1 MSEKFKPGGK
11 PSLIGSLPIGDH
23 EEAARLI
30 FEHTPEIPIW
40 AQLPLYPE
48 EGMINQFMPGL
59 PGLVVDEDRSY
70 INSADDAISDELL
83 AFYEEYMM
91 VTEGGGDIE
100 TSRFAMKPDTAK
112 GFFVFKEHLERLD
125 KPPFAIKG
133 QVTGPFT
140 MATAVKDKNG
150 RAIFY
155 DEQIRD
161 AAIKLI
167 ALKARWQ
174 VLNLSGFD
182 IPVIIFIDE
191 PALAGF
197 GSSEFISISKQ
208 EVTACLEEVIE
219 AIRKAGGLSGI
230 HVCANTEWDIIMD
243 TGVDMVNFDAYSYFD
258 RFILYPDSIKKF
270 LQRGGNIAW
279 GIVPTSDTGDIE
291 KETAESLANLWNK
304 EAAEIEALGFD
315 KDTIFARSM
324 ITPSCGMGSLSI
336 DHTLKVLCLTR
347 DLSKLLRDNI

>member
-1 MSEKFKPGGK
+1 MSEKFKPRGR
-11 PSLIGSLPIGDH
+11 PSLIGSLPTGDH
-23 EEAARLI
+23 EEALRLI

-48 EGMINQFMPGL
+48 EGMINQFMAGL
-59 PGLVVDEDRSY
+59 PGLVMEEDRSY

-91 VTEGGGDIE
+91 VTEGGADIDS
-100 TSRFAMKPDTAK
+100 SRFAMKPDTAR
-112 GFFVFKEHLERLD
+112 GFFVFKEYLE
-125 KPPFAIKG
+125 KPGKLPFAIKG

-161 AAIKLI
+161 AAVKLI
-167 ALKARWQ
+167 ALKAKWQ
-174 VLNLSGFD
+174 ILKLSGFGV
-182 IPVIIFIDE
+182 PVIIFIDE

-208 EVTACLEEVIE
+208 EVTACLEEVIGE
-219 AIRKAGGLSGI
+219 IRKAGGLSGI

-243 TGVDMVNFDAYSYFD
+243 TGVDIVNFDAYSYFD
-258 RFILYPDSIKKF
+258 RFILYPDAIKKF
-270 LQRGGNIAW
+270 LKRDGIIAW
-279 GIVPTSDTGDIE
+279 GIVPTGDTADIE
-291 KETAESLANLWNK
+291 KETPESLAELWK
-304 EAAEIEALGFD
+304 EQAAGIAALGFD
-315 KDTIFARSM
+315 KNAVFDRSM

-336 DHTLKVLCLTR
+336 DHTLKVLSLTR
-347 DLSKLLRDNI
+347 DLSKLLREE